1 MQWIIWINDIKQIED
16 FKLITKKMLF
26 QFVN

>member
-1 MQWIIWINDIKQIED
+1 MQCIIWINDIKQIED